1 MTIKSLVTVLI
12 GFMFCFCLFSKQ
24 DVKSNKVSF
33 DSPVS
38 HQLDYEEADF
48 DVLDIVSANDDSII
62 LPVAISFSILFVL
75 LPAFFRQ
82 HYKSPFISTPKRPP
96 SI

>member
-1 MTIKSLVTVLI
+1 MTIKSFVTILI

-24 DVKSNKVSF
+24 GLQSPKVSF
-33 DSPVS
+33 DAPIS
-38 HQLDYEEADF
+38 HQLDYDETDF
-48 DVLDIVSANDDSII
+48 DVRDIVSANDDSML
-62 LPVAISFSILFVL
+62 LPVVISFSILFVL
-75 LPAFFRQ
+75 LPAFFRR